1 MDLAPAG
8 AASVDPATAHPRLQV
23 MHATPQRL
31 RLRYSEHLPEPEL
44 DGLLADLSY
53 QSWVVELQHRPSTR
67 SIVVALAPGCP
78 EVRWPLA
85 LAALGWQLDDPPG
98 ARFQVPVVPVPVASV
113 SVGSFPVAS
122 VPVETD
128 GWSRVVRQVGGNM
141 IGAVVGQLLLGG
153 IGGAL
158 GAWWFGT
165 RGALIFGASGA
176 LVGGIAGAVIGA
188 ELVDQD
194 SSLRKG
200 EVVEPTIQRLGIR
213 LGEEAGSSAGVLIG
227 TALAGPVG
235 AMAGMALGSML
246 VGQLSQDLITS
257 RKAHAA
263 RIGSAGWFAS
273 IAADSVGETLSEGV
287 MAQLGRTLTGG
298 SEAGAKIGANIG
310 MRLGRKVDWTTSLQ
324 RHHAVNRLAPST

>member
-1 MDLAPAG
+1 
-8 AASVDPATAHPRLQV
+8 

-44 DGLLADLSY
+44 DGLLADLLY
-53 QSWVVELQHRPSTR
+53 QSWVAELQHRPSTR

-78 EVRWPLA
+78 ELRWPLA

-98 ARFQVPVVPVPVASV
+98 ARSQLPVAPVPV
-113 SVGSFPVAS
+113 GS

-128 GWSRVVRQVGGNM
+128 GWSRVMRQVGGNM

-165 RGALIFGASGA
+165 RGALIFAPSGA

-188 ELVDQD
+188 ELVDQE

-227 TALAGPVG
+227 NALAGPVG

-246 VGQLSQDLITS
+246 VGQLSQDLIAS

-263 RIGSAGWFAS
+263 RIGSAAWFAS
-273 IAADSVGETLSEGV
+273 ITADSVGETLSEGV

>member
-8 AASVDPATAHPRLQV
+8 AASVDPVTAHPRLQV

-44 DGLLADLSY
+44 DELLADLSY

-85 LAALGWQLDDPPG
+85 LAALGWQLDDSPG
-98 ARFQVPVVPVPVASV
+98 ARSQVPVAPV
-113 SVGSFPVAS
+113 PVAS

-128 GWSRVVRQVGGNM
+128 AWSRVVRQVGGNM
-141 IGAVVGQLLLGG
+141 IGAVVGQLVFGG

-188 ELVDQD
+188 ELVDQE

>member
-1 MDLAPAG
+1 
-8 AASVDPATAHPRLQV
+8 

-98 ARFQVPVVPVPVASV
+98 ARSQVPVAPV
-113 SVGSFPVAS
+113 PVAS
-122 VPVETD
+122 VPVETG

-141 IGAVVGQLLLGG
+141 IGAVVGQLVFGG

-188 ELVDQD
+188 ELVDQE

-246 VGQLSQDLITS
+246 VGQLSQDLIVS
-257 RKAHAA
+257 RKAHGA

-273 IAADSVGETLSEGV
+273 TIADTAGETLSEGV
-287 MAQLGRTLTGG
+287 MAQLGRSLTGG

>member
-1 MDLAPAG
+1 
-8 AASVDPATAHPRLQV
+8 

-113 SVGSFPVAS
+113 
-122 VPVETD
+122 PVETD
-128 GWSRVVRQVGGNM
+128 GWSRVVRQVGGNI
-141 IGAVVGQLLLGG
+141 IGAVVGQLVFGG

-188 ELVDQD
+188 ELVDQE

-227 TALAGPVG
+227 NALAGPVG

-246 VGQLSQDLITS
+246 VGQLSQDLIAR
-257 RKAHAA
+257 RKAHGA

-273 IAADSVGETLSEGV
+273 IAADSVGETLSEAV
-287 MAQLGRTLTGG
+287 MAKLGRTLTGG

-324 RHHAVNRLAPST
+324 RHHAVNRLALST

>member
-1 MDLAPAG
+1 MDQAPAG
-8 AASVDPATAHPRLQV
+8 AVPVDPVASHPRLHV
-23 MHATPQRL
+23 MHATPQRV
-31 RLRYSEHLPEPEL
+31 RLRYAQHLPGAEL
-44 DGLLADLSY
+44 DGLLADLSV
-53 QSWVVELQHRPSTR
+53 QSWVAELQHRPSSR
-67 SIVVALAPGCP
+67 SIVVTLAPGCP
-78 EVRWPLA
+78 EVRWTLA

-98 ARFQVPVVPVPVASV
+98 ARPQVPVAP
-113 SVGSFPVAS
+113 
-122 VPVETD
+122 VPVETE

-141 IGAVVGQLLLGG
+141 MGAVVGQLVLGG

-176 LVGGIAGAVIGA
+176 LVGGIAGAVIGG
-188 ELVDQD
+188 ELVDKE

-200 EVVEPTIQRLGIR
+200 EVGERTIQRLGIR
-213 LGEEAGSSAGVLIG
+213 LGEEAGSSTGVLIG

-235 AMAGMALGSML
+235 AMAGMALGSM
-246 VGQLSQDLITS
+246 VGGQLSQDLIAS
-257 RKAHAA
+257 RKAHGA

-273 IAADSVGETLSEGV
+273 MTADSAGETLSEGM
-287 MAQLGRTLTGG
+287 MAQLGRALTGG

>member
-1 MDLAPAG
+1 M
-8 AASVDPATAHPRLQV
+8 
-23 MHATPQRL
+23 
-31 RLRYSEHLPEPEL
+31 
-44 DGLLADLSY
+44 
-53 QSWVVELQHRPSTR
+53 
-67 SIVVALAPGCP
+67 
-78 EVRWPLA
+78 RWPLA

-98 ARFQVPVVPVPVASV
+98 ARSQVPVAPVPVE
-113 SVGSFPVAS
+113 S
-122 VPVETD
+122 VPVETG

-141 IGAVVGQLLLGG
+141 MGAVVGQLVLGG

-188 ELVDQD
+188 ELVDQE

-246 VGQLSQDLITS
+246 VGQLSQDLIVS
-257 RKAHAA
+257 RKAHGA

-273 IAADSVGETLSEGV
+273 TIADTAGETLSEGV
-287 MAQLGRTLTGG
+287 MAQLGRSLTGG

>member
-98 ARFQVPVVPVPVASV
+98 ARFQVPVVPVPV
-113 SVGSFPVAS
+113 GSFPVAS

-188 ELVDQD
+188 ELVDQE

-227 TALAGPVG
+227 NALAGPVG

-246 VGQLSQDLITS
+246 VGQLSQDLIA
-257 RKAHAA
+257 RRNAHGS

-273 IAADSVGETLSEGV
+273 IAADSVGETLSEGL

-298 SEAGAKIGANIG
+298 SVAGAKIGANIG

-324 RHHAVNRLAPST
+324 RHHAVNRLALST

>member
-8 AASVDPATAHPRLQV
+8 AASGDPVTAHPRLQV

-98 ARFQVPVVPVPVASV
+98 ARSQVPL
-113 SVGSFPVAS
+113 AS
-122 VPVETD
+122 VPVESVPVETG

-141 IGAVVGQLLLGG
+141 MGAVVGQLVLGG

-188 ELVDQD
+188 ELVDQE

-227 TALAGPVG
+227 NALAGPVG

-246 VGQLSQDLITS
+246 VGQLSQDLIAS

-273 IAADSVGETLSEGV
+273 ITIDNVGETLSEAV

-310 MRLGRKVDWTTSLQ
+310 MRLGRKVDWTTS
-324 RHHAVNRLAPST
+324 PD

>member
-324 RHHAVNRLAPST
+324 RHHAVNRLALST

>member
-8 AASVDPATAHPRLQV
+8 AASVDPVTAHPRLHV
-23 MHATPQRL
+23 MHVTPQRL

-98 ARFQVPVVPVPVASV
+98 ARSQVPVAPV
-113 SVGSFPVAS
+113 PVAS

-141 IGAVVGQLLLGG
+141 IGAVVGQLVFGG

-188 ELVDQD
+188 ELVDQE

-235 AMAGMALGSML
+235 AMAGMALGSMV
-246 VGQLSQDLITS
+246 VGRLSQDLITS
-257 RKAHAA
+257 RKAHGV

-273 IAADSVGETLSEGV
+273 ITADSVGETLSEGV